1 MHLWEGQWRVAK
13 DWGILMPGV
22 SRLMVQGISA
32 WRATSRSG
40 HKLVEADPP
49 LGNVSAGLD
58 SYITAV
64 NRVPMLTARD
74 EILLSRKVHKEEDSD
89 AAKLL
94 IKSNL
99 RFVIPIA
106 RSYLGYR
113 QSLDD
118 LIQEGNMGLIKAIHR
133 FQPTTGSR
141 LVHLATPFITAAI
154 RDCIVRLWHMVPSEL
169 TRTEQELFFRLPE
182 TLREGWPE
190 VTGTELRKLAT
201 SLRTRPE
208 VLRRLQIWLAGTAFS
223 LDRQEWRHRHHHRQS
238 QLPSGD
244 GIGTEASEELE
255 HQFEAM
261 HQFLDHLAPR
271 ARDILMGRWLTP
283 GPRPKLHEFALRY
296 GISRERVRQ
305 IEQEAFNSIRNGMRS
320 HWRRSG

>member
-1 MHLWEGQWRVAK
+1 
-13 DWGILMPGV
+13 
-22 SRLMVQGISA
+22 
-32 WRATSRSG
+32 
-40 HKLVEADPP
+40 
-49 LGNVSAGLD
+49 
-58 SYITAV
+58 
-64 NRVPMLTARD
+64 MLTAHE
-74 EILLSRKVHKEEDSD
+74 EILLSRKIHREEDSA

-99 RFVIPIA
+99 RFVVPIA

-141 LVHLATPFITAAI
+141 LVHLATPLITAAI
-154 RDCIVRLWHMVPSEL
+154 RDCIVRLWHMIPSEL

-182 TLREGWPE
+182 TLREGGLE
-190 VTGTELRKLAT
+190 LTGAELRKLAA

-208 VLRRLQIWLAGTAFS
+208 VLRRLQIWLAGTDFS
-223 LDRQEWRHRHHHRQS
+223 LDGQEWRRSSHHQQS

-244 GIGTEASEELE
+244 SIAVEASEELE

-271 ARDILMGRWLTP
+271 TRDILVGRWLTP
-283 GPRPKLHEFALRY
+283 GPRPKLHEFAQRH

-305 IEQEAFNSIRNGMRS
+305 IEQEAFNNIRDGMRS
-320 HWRRSG
+320 LQRRGG